1 MKRNL
6 HLLGLIPV
14 LIFSVGC
21 KDKKEMKNVN
31 VIIISGQ
38 SNAVGCKASRFLE
51 TTMPDKYQE
60 YLAGYNDVKIA
71 YNNWTVDWTVT
82 RPPRPVYLQN
92 TSPKGKFVNVQ
103 LGQGNSTSNFGPEIG
118 IAEEL
123 HEKWGNKLYIIKVAC
138 GASNIND
145 DWAQSDY
152 EMFKTLV
159 SFVGKRFAELEDEG
173 LKPYL
178 RAFCWMQG
186 EGDAFQ
192 NYWNVYDLNLDNFKR
207 NLDKALLK
215 YTEDN
220 NLPFI
225 DAGIGRGTHSDG
237 TDEWVYY
244 NEVNQCKKEF
254 AEKSPTNIYFDTIE
268 NGLHSN
274 QEPEDDVHYDSESQ
288 IKLGHLF
295 AQNFE
300 QFLK

>member
-1 MKRNL
+1 MKRKL
-6 HLLGLIPV
+6 YLLTLIPV
-14 LIFSVGC
+14 LLFSSGC
-21 KDKKEMKNVN
+21 GGKKMKSVN
-31 VIIISGQ
+31 VIILSGQ
-38 SNAVGCKASRFLE
+38 SNAVGCKAYKFLE
-51 TTMPDKYQE
+51 TTMPEKYPE

-82 RPPRPVYLQN
+82 RPPRPVELQN
-92 TSPKGKFVNVQ
+92 SSPKGKFVNVQ
-103 LGQGNSTSNFGPEIG
+103 LGQGNTTSNFGPEIG

-123 HEKWGNKLYIIKVAC
+123 HERWGNKLYIIKVAC

-145 DWAQSDY
+145 DWAQNDY
-152 EMFKTLV
+152 EMFRTLV
-159 SFVGKRFAELEDEG
+159 NFVGKRFAELEEEG

-192 NYWNVYDLNLDNFKR
+192 NYWNVYDLNLEGFKK
-207 NLDKALLK
+207 NLDKELLK

-225 DAGIGRGTHSDG
+225 DAGIGRGTHENG
-237 TDEWVYY
+237 KDEWVYY

-274 QEPEDDVHYDSESQ
+274 QEPDDDVHYDSESQ

-295 AQNFE
+295 AQNLE
-300 QFLK
+300 KFLK